1 MDRFDE
7 RKPVHE
13 TTEHDHHHHDHDHPH
28 RDRRQLE
35 EDGEPAR
42 EGDILGLGGAPIP
55 KEPGDPHTEY
65 DEHSVAQRR
74 ARAAQGDEDR
84 LGQRD
89 DDLQRSKGAT
99 GIDMG
104 RGGSGTD
111 VDR

>member
-7 RKPVHE
+7 RKPVHQAD
-13 TTEHDHHHHDHDHPH
+13 HDEHHHHDEHEPPH
-28 RDRRQLE
+28 RDRHQGD
-35 EDGEPAR
+35 EDTEPAR
-42 EGDILGLGGAPIP
+42 EGDVLGLGGASVP
-55 KEPGDPHTEY
+55 KTPGDPHTEY

-74 ARAAQGDEDR
+74 ARASRGDEG

-104 RGGSGTD
+104 SGGSGTD
-111 VDR
+111 IER

>member
-13 TTEHDHHHHDHDHPH
+13 TDHDHDEHDHPH
-28 RDRRQLE
+28 RDERHD
-35 EDGEPAR
+35 EDTEPAR
-42 EGDILGLGGAPIP
+42 KGDVLGLGGASVP
-55 KEPGDPHTEY
+55 KTPGDPHTEY

-74 ARAAQGDEDR
+74 ARASAGDEG

-89 DDLQRSKGAT
+89 EDLQRSKGAT

-104 RGGSGTD
+104 SGGSGTD
-111 VDR
+111 IDR

>member
-13 TTEHDHHHHDHDHPH
+13 TEHHNDDDDHRHHEAIQ
-28 RDRRQLE
+28 RDE
-35 EDGEPAR
+35 NAEPAR
-42 EGDILGLGGAPIP
+42 EGDILGLGGASVP
-55 KEPGDPHTEY
+55 KTPGDPHTEY
-65 DEHSVAQRR
+65 DEHSVAQRG
-74 ARAAQGDEDR
+74 ARASAGDER

-104 RGGSGTD
+104 SGGSGTD
-111 VDR
+111 IDR